1 MIYALLD
8 WDTLQKYHI
17 SIKEFCKTAK
27 GLKAKFLQY
36 RDKNSSLEEK
46 LNRLLEIRKYWKKTL
61 IINDTI
67 ELLPLSDGVHIGQE
81 DLENLCNKFKLSKK
95 EIILSLKN
103 GKLIQ
108 LIMENEKWKINN
120 EKLKVKNEK
129 FKNSPFSILHS
140 PFIIGLSTH
149 NREEILEANKLP
161 LDYIGLGAYRKT
173 STKETSNILG
183 KKVIELIKFSNHP
196 VAIIGGVK
204 IYDKIPAIK
213 VIGSD
218 ICKLTSI
225 RLKKRKNIKKRL
237 KNL

>member
-8 WDTLQKYHI
+8 WDTLQKYHL
-17 SIKEFCKTAK
+17 SIKDFCKTAK

-46 LNRLLEIRKYWKKTL
+46 LNRLREIRKQWKKTL
-61 IINDTI
+61 IINDAI
-67 ELLPLSDGVHIGQE
+67 ELLPYADGIHIGQE
-81 DLENLCNKFKLSKK
+81 DLENLCKRFNLSKK
-95 EIILSLKN
+95 EVILNLKN
-103 GKLIQ
+103 GNISGQVPSSKLQ
-108 LIMENEKWKINN
+108 DN
-120 EKLKVKNEK
+120 K
-129 FKNSPFSILHS
+129 FKTKIV
-140 PFIIGLSTH
+140 GLSTH
-149 NREEILEANKLP
+149 NKKEILKTNKLP
-161 LDYIGLGAYRKT
+161 LDYIGLGAYKKT
-173 STKETSNILG
+173 STKDTSNILG

-225 RLKKRKNIKKRL
+225 RLKKKKNIKKRL

>member
-8 WDTLQKYHI
+8 WDTLQKYHL

-36 RDKNSSLEEK
+36 RDKNSSLKEK
-46 LNRLLEIRKYWKKTL
+46 LNRLREIRKQWKKTL
-61 IINDTI
+61 IINDVI
-67 ELLPLSDGVHIGQE
+67 ELLPYADGIHIGQE
-81 DLENLCNKFKLSKK
+81 DLENLCKRFNLSKK
-95 EIILSLKN
+95 EMILNLKN
-103 GKLIQ
+103 GKISGQ
-108 LIMENEKWKINN
+108 VPSY
-120 EKLKVKNEK
+120 KLQDNK
-129 FKNSPFSILHS
+129 FKTKIV
-140 PFIIGLSTH
+140 GLSTH
-149 NREEILEANKLP
+149 NKKEILKANKLP
-161 LDYIGLGAYRKT
+161 LDYIGLGAYKKT
-173 STKETSNILG
+173 STKDTSNILG
-183 KKVIELIKFSNHP
+183 KKAIELIKFSNHP

-225 RLKKRKNIKKRL
+225 RLKKKKNIKKRL